1 MVHVLSAHMDV
12 PAGFGMT
19 VPKFA
24 DDALASGWTL
34 ASRPRRTA
42 LAAEDQ
48 AKAEQCA
55 RRAPPS
61 GP

>member
-24 DDALASGWTL
+24 DDALASGWSL
-34 ASRPRRTA
+34 ASRPRRTP
-42 LAAEDQ
+42 
-48 AKAEQCA
+48 A
-55 RRAPPS
+55 RR
-61 GP
+61 